1 MKYPLFLTILLSLF
15 AVGNTFNL
23 SYNKNYNKRP
33 NKCNHKLNQKPFYRN
48 NDSKNKKVTKYL
60 EQKQKQKSQESPKIN
75 KIEKF
80 SDNNISGLKS
90 DYLIYE
96 AFAMGSFPLAFSFS
110 YPKD

>member
-1 MKYPLFLTILLSLF
+1 MKYSLFLTILLSLF

-33 NKCNHKLNQKPFYRN
+33 NKYNHKLNKQLIYRN
-48 NDSKNKKVTKYL
+48 NNYRNKKVTEYL
-60 EQKQKQKSQESPKIN
+60 EKKKNSQKSSKIN
-75 KIEKF
+75 KIEQIF
-80 SDNNISGLKS
+80 DNNISKLGS

>member
-1 MKYPLFLTILLSLF
+1 MKYSLFLTILLSLF
-15 AVGNTFNL
+15 AVGYTFNL

-33 NKCNHKLNQKPFYRN
+33 NKCNHKLNQQPFNRN
-48 NDSKNKKVTKYL
+48 YDSKNKKVTNYL
-60 EQKQKQKSQESPKIN
+60 EQKQKENSPRSSKIN
-75 KIEKF
+75 KIE
-80 SDNNISGLKS
+80 NIAGLKA

>member
-1 MKYPLFLTILLSLF
+1 
-15 AVGNTFNL
+15 VGHTFNL

-48 NDSKNKKVTKYL
+48 NDYKNKKVTEYL
-60 EQKQKQKSQESPKIN
+60 EQKQKQNSQKSSKIN
-75 KIEKF
+75 KIEKI
-80 SDNNISGLKS
+80 SDNNISRLRA

-96 AFAMGSFPLAFSFS
+96 ALAMGSFPLAFSLS

>member
-1 MKYPLFLTILLSLF
+1 MKYLVFLTILLLLF

-23 SYNKNYNKRP
+23 SYNKNYKKRLNKY
-33 NKCNHKLNQKPFYRN
+33 KHKLNKQSFYGN
-48 NDSKNKKVTKYL
+48 NDYKNKKVTEYL
-60 EQKQKQKSQESPKIN
+60 ENKQNYQKNSKIN
-75 KIEKF
+75 KIEEI
-80 SDNNISGLKS
+80 SNNISRLGS